1 MHGRCSSEQEASAV
15 GAHSLMG
22 ERCCLKTASYFI
34 NNLIKSCKGE
44 GPGCARDRDPKCRR
58 ACVLK
63 GM

>member
-1 MHGRCSSEQEASAV
+1 M
-15 GAHSLMG
+15 GAHSLTG